1 MNEITN
7 TRVGD
12 NIHYFVN
19 GVEDSGMVVKMSNSY
34 ITIVKADGSF
44 KDVRLN
50 ETFFVKDIILN
61 KTWNDMN
68 DGERLEALS
77 KARVPSPRYV
87 TKSWDQLPK
96 ELQTLLTKNNGIE
109 SSAKNGKDDD
119 MNETKRIF
127 DKSNELNSRNQK
139 PLDSNSQDDRS
150 FGEIRD
156 QEGTPRPSGEPQ
168 PTDKATSGDI
178 NTLTESGGE
187 DASSNSMVTDPKK
200 RSGGFKLNTP
210 IGTEGM
216 AGEKGDKGFGQ
227 TIMTRQHGIQPRD
240 PSTEEQK
247 GVKRGGKHDS
257 KENKEAL
264 GSSEVKL
271 FSGYDDKGDSKG
283 YNDKA
288 WTDALNEVR
297 TSIDVNKILPALGAV
312 AGGIA
317 RGVGG
322 AVADAGKEAVDS
334 ATEPDVEKSWIE
346 KLNQVKSNVETSI
359 HGNAGRNPDAG
370 VSTSTNFDAPKDYE
384 GASHSGIRLEQ
395 FKHENL
401 KPKVKEHLDLGDSK
415 PSDVQD
421 GGNKYDTKTQ
431 PKTIKGRAA
440 DQEKDKKI

>member
-44 KDVRLN
+44 KDVQLN

-61 KTWNDMN
+61 KTWNDMG
-68 DGERLEALS
+68 DEERLEALS

-109 SSAKNGKDDD
+109 SSAKDGKDDD

-139 PLDSNSQDDRS
+139 PLDPNSKDDRS

-156 QEGTPRPSGEPQ
+156 QEGTPRPSDEPQ
-168 PTDKATSGDI
+168 PKDKALSGDS
-178 NTLTESGGE
+178 NYKRTPSK
-187 DASSNSMVTDPKK
+187 DSDHASSDSMSTNPKSD
-200 RSGGFKLNTP
+200 SGGFKLNQP
-210 IGTEGM
+210 IGSEG
-216 AGEKGDKGFGQ
+216 AADHGGHGVTGK
-227 TIMTRQHGIQPRD
+227 TRQQGVRERE
-240 PSTEEQK
+240 PSAEEQK
-247 GVKRGGKHDS
+247 GEQRGTTQTQEQSDDNK
-257 KENKEAL
+257 KELAT
-264 GSSEVKL
+264 SSVRL
-271 FSGYDDKGDSKG
+271 FSGYNEQTGEKEYKDKT
-283 YNDKA
+283 
-288 WTDALNEVR
+288 WTEL
-297 TSIDVNKILPALGAV
+297 
-312 AGGIA
+312 
-317 RGVGG
+317 
-322 AVADAGKEAVDS
+322 
-334 ATEPDVEKSWIE
+334 IE
-346 KLNQVKSNVETSI
+346 EVKSNVETSI